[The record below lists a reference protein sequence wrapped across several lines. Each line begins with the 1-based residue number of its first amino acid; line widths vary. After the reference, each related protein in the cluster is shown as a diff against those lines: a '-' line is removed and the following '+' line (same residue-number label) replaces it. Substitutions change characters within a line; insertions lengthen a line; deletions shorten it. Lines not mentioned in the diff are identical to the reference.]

1 VLAGGVG
8 GAGDAFGEV
17 DGGCWAPAEANTAQI
32 KPTTK
37 TICVPI
43 FCRLYIWKCMIGF
56 N

>member
-1 VLAGGVG
+1 VG
-8 GAGDAFGEV
+8 GAGEAFGEV

-43 FCRLYIWKCMIGF
+43 FCWLIYLSSRLYI
-56 N
+56 